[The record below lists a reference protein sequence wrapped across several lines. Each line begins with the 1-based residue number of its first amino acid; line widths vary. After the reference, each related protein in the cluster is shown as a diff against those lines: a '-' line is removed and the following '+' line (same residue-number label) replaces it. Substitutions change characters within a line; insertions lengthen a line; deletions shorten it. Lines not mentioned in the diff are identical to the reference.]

1 MPIDNSGDHDR
12 KSRVGG
18 GANIKE
24 GIESLCIEVIPLW
37 LSIVNEK
44 VEKKKRR
51 ERKSREEEREIY
63 VAHSTC
69 FSCLLRLLL
78 HDLKKEM
85 LQHSCKSLF
94 IIIVSP

>member
-44 VEKKKRR
+44 VEKKKEKREKIEGRR
-51 ERKSREEEREIY
+51 KRDLC
-63 VAHSTC
+63 STLNV
-69 FSCLLRLLL
+69 FFL
-78 HDLKKEM
+78 
-85 LQHSCKSLF
+85 
-94 IIIVSP
+94 SP